1 VECASLQSCELLAQL
16 AVLVLAVIVPNLVSR
31 IGSSVRTLAL
41 TLELHVRMP
50 VGDNI
55 SRAGT

>member
-1 VECASLQSCELLAQL
+1 LQSCELLAQL